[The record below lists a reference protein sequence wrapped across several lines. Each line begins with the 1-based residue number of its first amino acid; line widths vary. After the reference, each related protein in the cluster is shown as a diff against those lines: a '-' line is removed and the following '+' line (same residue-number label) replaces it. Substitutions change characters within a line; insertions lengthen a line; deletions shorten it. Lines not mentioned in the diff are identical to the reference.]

1 MPDVL
6 VHLEDRYPNL
16 RVQVTE
22 KEPEDSLP
30 ALSAGDFDLVLGEEY
45 PDQPLPGVPG
55 ADRETLLLDPLEL
68 AVPARWG
75 RVGLADVADRPFAME
90 PEGTTS
96 RRWAV
101 THCRSHGFEP
111 DVRYTSTDLQV
122 HLRLVEHGLA
132 AALLPQ
138 LAHASKHH
146 GVTAVT
152 LDGHPARRV
161 FLCTRTG
168 AQRRPALKAVVDAL
182 HSAARG
188 PERPEGRAH
197 SRRQR
202 RAGSRSAVGSLAEAG
217 VSGATWPA
225 SAIARASSTAT
236 EVTPRNTVR

>member
-132 AALLPQ
+132 AASSP
-138 LAHASKHH
+138 S
-146 GVTAVT
+146 
-152 LDGHPARRV
+152 
-161 FLCTRTG
+161 
-168 AQRRPALKAVVDAL
+168 
-182 HSAARG
+182 
-188 PERPEGRAH
+188 
-197 SRRQR
+197 SR
-202 RAGSRSAVGSLAEAG
+202 
-217 VSGATWPA
+217 
-225 SAIARASSTAT
+225 
-236 EVTPRNTVR
+236 TPRNTTASQQSPSTDTPLDGSFSVRALEHNGVPP